1 MAQQI
6 INNLE
11 QLSEVRR
18 KINENFSELYQNGSG
33 GSGGTGDG
41 AKWFN
46 GNGAPSSGL
55 GDNGDYY
62 LDSLTGDVYSKQSGS
77 WSVIMN
83 IKGEKGDKGDT
94 GEKGEQGEQG
104 EQGPAG
110 PAGEKGETGEQGP
123 KGDTGEQG
131 PIGPQG
137 EKGDTGEQG
146 PAGPQ
151 GETGQDGTDGK
162 DGSMWY
168 NGEGAP
174 SELEGVNNDYY
185 LDSLTGD
192 VYNKQSDTWS
202 KVANIKGPAGSG
214 SGGSGVSSYTELQD
228 KPRINGVELLGDKT
242 SGDLG
247 IKVTGKLVSISNDS
261 VFSTEQIKELKQ
273 SLTDNQF
280 IVIEYNNNEV
290 YSYNSVSGYQ
300 LSDDS
305 VMLYMSIVEDS
316 INKIVGIQISPDVQV
331 DIRTITSVSVVN
343 SLDSDSIT
351 SALSASQGKALKG
364 LIDNIELTPGP
375 QGPQGEPG
383 PQGEKGEKGDT
394 GEQGHQGLQGE
405 RGPAGERGPQG
416 EQGEQGPAGPAGTDG
431 RNGATWLNSSG
442 VPDNASGAEGD
453 YNLDTETGNVYK
465 KGSLAWELV
474 GNIKGE
480 KGDTGEV
487 GPKGDTGEQGPK
499 GDTGE
504 QGLQGPAGEKG
515 EKGDTGEQGPA
526 GEKGDTGEQGPQ
538 GPAGA
543 DGTPGKDGSVWYN
556 QSGAPLEETGVDG
569 DYSLDTAT
577 GDVYEKKESA
587 WSLIGNIKGPKG
599 DAGSGGGTSGG
610 DNVYYVT
617 FESGS
622 LVEYDMTPP
631 KVSAEEFK
639 NIVNAIKEGKLI
651 AYKHYYEVEGEP
663 NYYTGNSRIFLDVE
677 IVSDYGTQYLRFK
690 MVYTKSIVTYT
701 LFADGTETSVI
712 KNEIPVAVR
721 STTSASINGQVYA
734 YYDTNIKYN
743 FENNFYTIKNKNNEE
758 VNGYIGYIRT
768 SGRVNVAVVRNSSE
782 SNFFVA
788 ISTDGKEYKQ
798 ISDVYDTL
806 GGISGNGNSVM
817 MILGHYVL
825 LYKDNE
831 LTTIY
836 DGGTRS
842 PDSVGCIYKDDTE
855 EYFMYANDELKK
867 YNGSKWTTVV
877 SKSTLVSKLGDIGLN
892 LFGGNA
898 ELIIIDDSDT
908 RWFFL
913 YDNINDGTSHVIC
926 YNINTPGESKDY
938 ELVEVN
944 TYSCSMMLSKM
955 GNSSEVFLSV
965 SNNPAR
971 LFSLGD
977 HGYEMKELIL
987 SEESIRGSKL
997 FKIGNQVCFYG
1008 SSTTLSTSIINLSLS
1023 KFKEQG
1029 YASTKLVTYSVSS
1042 GAYTTYSN
1050 IKMID
1055 SEGLVMDM
1063 SNKGCEISRT
1073 ETSVGINATT
1083 EEDGTANVQICITE
1097 SKISDHLLS
1106 TSDKRVLS
1114 ANQGRVLNETKAGR
1128 LEVSTEDE
1136 LVSLQAIRGDIAT
1149 LYKEPDYKY
1158 EIIQSENLVF
1168 TGDSKLEDTEV
1179 EYNISSLVKYGNK
1192 YYANVSY
1199 GYMDGDTHRSSEDLY
1214 VSTDGKIFT
1223 SLGDTTFLHRFAT
1236 TNIYEGNGTINE
1248 YVGKLI
1254 FGYAGGDTYILD
1266 PSTDT
1271 ATQLEL
1277 TANDIFTDSA
1287 YGYIFRYTANPM
1299 FVVADKLY
1307 ELKNKEIRQVSIGGA
1322 VNYTIHSVGERL
1334 NGVSG
1339 GSPVKEIYII
1349 GENITLSTGAIKSGL
1364 FKMKND
1370 GTNDME
1376 FIGKIDYDK
1385 LDDLGR
1391 DIILFGD
1398 ILNVIDISQ
1407 IPKIG
1412 LVISLK
1418 DGSIIMQDETETSCV
1433 EYKDKLL
1440 WLGYSYN
1447 KMIEFNGAGEYKSF
1461 DIRNNGNH
1469 PTGLVNINNE
1479 ILDKTN
1485 KYKLQINEP
1494 TRAVYMLAGPD
1505 ASDANN
1511 WLKIGG

>member
-6 INNLE
+6 INNME

-110 PAGEKGETGEQGP
+110 PAGEKGDAGEQGP

-137 EKGDTGEQG
+137 EKGETGEQG

-151 GETGQDGTDGK
+151 GEPGQDGTNGK

-174 SELEGVNNDYY
+174 SELEGVNGDYY

-214 SGGSGVSSYTELQD
+214 SGGSGVSSYNELQD
-228 KPRINGVELLGDKT
+228 KPRINGVELLGNKT
-242 SGDLG
+242 SDDLG

-280 IVIEYNNNEV
+280 VVIEYNNNEV

-316 INKIVGIQISPDVQV
+316 VNKIVGIQISPDVQV

-343 SLDSDSIT
+343 SLDSDSTT
-351 SALSASQGKALKG
+351 SALSANQGKVLKG

-375 QGPQGEPG
+375 
-383 PQGEKGEKGDT
+383 KGDT
-394 GEQGHQGLQGE
+394 
-405 RGPAGERGPQG
+405 
-416 EQGEQGPAGPAGTDG
+416 GEQGPAGPAGADG
-431 RNGATWLNSSG
+431 KNGATWLNSLG
-442 VPDNASGAEGD
+442 VPDNSSGAEGD

-474 GNIKGE
+474 GNIKGK
-480 KGDTGEV
+480 KGDTGEA
-487 GPKGDTGEQGPK
+487 GP
-499 GDTGE
+499 
-504 QGLQGPAGEKG
+504 QGPAGEKG
-515 EKGDTGEQGPA
+515 EKGDTGE
-526 GEKGDTGEQGPQ
+526 TGPQ

-543 DGTPGKDGSVWYN
+543 DGTPGKDGSMWYN

-599 DAGSGGGTSGG
+599 DAGSDGGTSGG

-622 LVEYDMTPP
+622 LAEDGIAP
-631 KVSAEEFK
+631 KISAGEFT

-651 AYKHYYEVEGEP
+651 AYKHYYEVGGEP

-712 KNEIPVAVR
+712 KNEIPVAIT
-721 STTSASINGQVYA
+721 SETSASVNGQVYA
-734 YYDTNIKYN
+734 YYDPNIRYN
-743 FENNFYTIKNKNNEE
+743 FENNFYIIKNKDNEE

-768 SGRVNVAVVRNSSE
+768 SGRVNVAVARNQSE
-782 SNFFVA
+782 GNFFVA
-788 ISTDGKEYKQ
+788 ISNDGKEYKQ
-798 ISDVYDTL
+798 ISDVYDTM

-836 DGGTRS
+836 DGGNRS

-855 EYFMYANDELKK
+855 EYFMYADDELKK

-877 SKSTLVSKLGDIGLN
+877 SQSTLESKLGNIGLQV
-892 LFGGNA
+892 GGVDR
-898 ELIIIDDSDT
+898 ELIIIDDSNT

-913 YDNINDGTSHVIC
+913 YDNMDDGTAHVIC
-926 YNINTPGESKDY
+926 YNINTPNKSKDY
-938 ELVEVN
+938 ELVEFN
-944 TYSCSMMLSKM
+944 TYSCSMLLSKM
-955 GNSSEVFLSV
+955 DNSSEVFLSA
-965 SNNPAR
+965 SKKSTR

-977 HGYEMKELIL
+977 HGYEMKELTL
-987 SEESIRGSKL
+987 SEESIRSGGL
-997 FKIGNQVCFYG
+997 FKIGDQVCFFG
-1008 SSTTLSTSIINLSLS
+1008 SSTTLDTSIINLSLS

-1029 YASTKLVTYSVSS
+1029 YSSTKLVTYSVSS
-1042 GAYTTYSN
+1042 GSYTTYSN

-1055 SEGLVMDM
+1055 SEGLVMNM
-1063 SNKGCEISRT
+1063 SNKGAEISRT

-1083 EEDGTANVQICITE
+1083 EEDGTANVQICVTE

-1114 ANQGRVLNETKAGR
+1114 ANQGRILNETKAGR

-1136 LVSLQAIRGDIAT
+1136 LVSLQATRGDIAT

-1158 EIIQSENLVF
+1158 EVVPSELKF
-1168 TGDSKLEDTEV
+1168 TGDDLESKPSLTYTINKIIYLNNKIYIEAETQYDNGDSYRTGYGLYESEDGKTFN
-1179 EYNISSLVKYGNK
+1179 YMNISIFSRFYQVE
-1192 YYANVSY
+1192 
-1199 GYMDGDTHRSSEDLY
+1199 GYEGDKLY
-1214 VSTDGKIFT
+1214 NEYIGKILMGYDKNIKVVDLST
-1223 SLGDTTFLHRFAT
+1223 NTESTVSPT
-1236 TNIYEGNGTINE
+1236 TNELPAGYSATPLKYTINPIFVCNGT
-1248 YVGKLI
+1248 
-1254 FGYAGGDTYILD
+1254 
-1266 PSTDT
+1266 
-1271 ATQLEL
+1271 
-1277 TANDIFTDSA
+1277 
-1287 YGYIFRYTANPM
+1287 
-1299 FVVADKLY
+1299 LY
-1307 ELKNKEIRQVSIGGA
+1307 ELKNNEIKQVVIGGA
-1322 VNYTIHSVGERL
+1322 VNYIIRAKGERL
-1334 NGVSG
+1334 NGTIG
-1339 GSPVKEIYII
+1339 GSPIKEIYFLAEGMKASDGQIH
-1349 GENITLSTGAIKSGL
+1349 SGL
-1364 FKMKND
+1364 FKMENSS
-1370 GTNDME
+1370 TIEME
-1376 FIGKIDYDK
+1376 FIAEIDYYN
-1385 LDDLGR
+1385 LDTISNEIGIVG
-1391 DIILFGD
+1391 DIIIINGSAGSSSKILIFNISDGRLIDEVTVNGSSFGVYT
-1398 ILNVIDISQ
+1398 VIGDKAYALGYNQ
-1407 IPKIG
+1407 INMIEIDSKGNNKEYLLGDNGYP
-1412 LVISLK
+1412 L
-1418 DGSIIMQDETETSCV
+1418 GSI
-1433 EYKDKLL
+1433 
-1440 WLGYSYN
+1440 G
-1447 KMIEFNGAGEYKSF
+1447 
-1461 DIRNNGNH
+1461 
-1469 PTGLVNINNE
+1469 NINGTMEGLQNR
-1479 ILDKTN
+1479 
-1485 KYKLQINEP
+1485 YKVQINEP

-1505 ASDANN
+1505 ASDVNN